1 MRFPPTE
8 STLLVGLQLAALVA
22 VVLPAGAV
30 AWHAVG
36 YLPIAAAA
44 LLGGWTL
51 AHNRPGNFGIF
62 PEPRPAAKLVTTGPY
77 AWVRHPMYL
86 AVLLFAAGFVAGWRG
101 VAHLAAFALLAVVLH
116 AKAARE
122 ERLLR
127 LRFPQY
133 AAYAERTRRLI
144 PFLL

>member
-1 MRFPPTE
+1 MP

-22 VVLPAGAV
+22 VVLPAGAD
-30 AWHAVG
+30 AWHAIG
-36 YLPIAAAA
+36 YLPIAAAGW
-44 LLGGWTL
+44 LGVWTL

-62 PEPRPAAKLVTTGPY
+62 PEPRSNSRLVTTGPY

-86 AVLLFAAGFVAGWRG
+86 AVLLFAGGFVVGWRG
-101 VAHLAAFALLAVVLH
+101 LAHLVAFTLLAVVLH

-127 LRFPQY
+127 QRYPQY